1 MWNLSEAFPNFNSQ
15 SNSVFEMLNCPKCGD
30 KGRIRVTDDGNKN
43 QDCLTCG
50 KVLRRNG
57 IKKV

>member
-1 MWNLSEAFPNFNSQ
+1 MGNVFQKQKELK
-15 SNSVFEMLNCPKCGD
+15 VFEMLNCPGCGD
-30 KGRIRVTDDGNKN
+30 KGMIRVTDDGNKN

-57 IKKV
+57 IKNYFNLF